1 MNKSISVLQVNVRL
15 NEGGA
20 AGVAL
25 DLHNRL
31 QKKDGFFSHYS
42 YGYSKGGRPNPI
54 ENDFNAQHIASKFQA
69 AANLISYK
77 VLNYDLLKPTG
88 TLKNKFIKEIESAD
102 IIHLHVVH
110 SYFMSFSWLVDIL
123 INSGKKIIWTLHDHW
138 IVTGRC
144 AFNDGCIQ
152 WKNSCGACP
161 TLSNYPPVWLD
172 RSGAILPK
180 KRKLILKLADTGCV
194 FVSPSIHLLND
205 VRSVFPEIDIR
216 LVHNAL
222 DIETEVIIKS
232 TTNHHI
238 PRIKNSPIRV
248 LIIAHDLNYQGK
260 TNQDLINKIR
270 TMTNIELHTV
280 GKNSP
285 FAGEHV
291 FNHGYVKSKKNLY
304 EIYENIDLM
313 LFTSI
318 VDNFPL
324 VIGEALSVGVP
335 VIASNSAAANEVLSL
350 VGACA
355 SQSDD
360 EIINALLEEN
370 WMKHFYAEQS
380 LEDVRNKAILAFSGS
395 RLLGEYIAIYE

>member
-1 MNKSISVLQVNVRL
+1 MNRSISVLQVNVRL

-31 QKKDGFFSHYS
+31 QKEDGFFSNYS
-42 YGYSKGGRPNPI
+42 YGYSKGGRPNPL
-54 ENDFNAQHIASKFQA
+54 ENDYNAQPIASRVQV
-69 AANLISYK
+69 AANFFSYK
-77 VLNYDLLKPTG
+77 VINYDLIKPIG
-88 TLKNKFIKEIESAD
+88 ELKNKFIKEIESAD

-110 SYFMSFSWLVDIL
+110 SYFMSFSWLVDL
-123 INSGKKIIWTLHDHW
+123 LTRSGKKIIWTLHDHW
-138 IVTGRC
+138 VVTGRC
-144 AFNDGCIQ
+144 AFNDGCGK
-152 WKNSCGACP
+152 WKDGCGGCP
-161 TLSNYPPVWLD
+161 TLTNYPSVWLD
-172 RSGAILPK
+172 HSKKILPE
-180 KRKLILKLADTGCV
+180 KRKLILKLSDAGCI
-194 FVSPSIHLLND
+194 FVSPSMHLMND
-205 VRSVFPEIDIR
+205 VTSIFPTIDIR

-222 DIETEVIIKS
+222 DIETESIIKS
-232 TTNHHI
+232 TINHHI

-248 LIIAHDLNYQGK
+248 LIIAHDLNYEGK

-270 TMTNIELHTV
+270 TMINIELHTV

-285 FAGEHV
+285 FAGENV
-291 FNHGYVKSKKNLY
+291 INHGYVKTKANLY
-304 EIYENIDLM
+304 DIYKSTDLM

-324 VIGEALSVGVP
+324 VIGEALSIGVP